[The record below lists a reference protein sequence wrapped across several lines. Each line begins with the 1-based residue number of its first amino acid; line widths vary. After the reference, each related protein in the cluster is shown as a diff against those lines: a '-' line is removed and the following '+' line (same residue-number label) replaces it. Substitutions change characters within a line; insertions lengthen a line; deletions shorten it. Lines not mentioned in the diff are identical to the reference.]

1 VLVYAAA
8 HGRVLEAAMRTEEH
22 RMGRSSVAKSF
33 ARETNSVPQA
43 RHWAKRVY
51 ADAGVDEELVE
62 LCGLLVSEAVTNAVR
77 HSAGKEFTVVVLPDL
92 WIEVWDEEPE
102 LAPFRRV
109 VALDSEG
116 GRGLQ
121 LMEMCAPGWQ
131 VLETTDGKAVR
142 FLPKGW

>member
-1 VLVYAAA
+1 MLIYAAA

-22 RMGRSSVAKSF
+22 RMERSSVARSF

-43 RHWAKRVY
+43 RHWATKVY
-51 ADAGVDEELVE
+51 AEAGVDQDMVE

-77 HSAGKEFTVVVLPDL
+77 HSAGTEFTVVVLPDL
-92 WIEVWDEEPE
+92 WIEVWDDSPV
-102 LAPFRRV
+102 LPRRREA
-109 VALDSEG
+109 ALDSEG

-121 LMEMCAPGWQ
+121 LMEMCAPGYQ
-131 VLETTDGKAVR
+131 VLETTAGKAVR